1 MMVKDVELSK
11 NTGYTGDQGTNS
23 GKPVG
28 IFWMENENKVWIS
41 KQLVTLARLCR
52 MR

>member
-1 MMVKDVELSK
+1 MMVRDVELSQ
-11 NTGYTGDQGTNS
+11 NTGYIGDQGTNS
-23 GKPVG
+23 GKPGG